1 MKIGQ
6 TIDFI
11 RDNENPVK
19 SKNTRTIAA
28 ALSCG
33 CKFAER
39 SFLDTVEQTDNGPKR
54 TVTWNIDGD
63 TKAVFRPNFKE
74 EELTFTEV
82 RKRYEDLEWCTANPD
97 HPISYLRAF
106 NDNLNRLTD
115 FVKQSKPLALIRRGN
130 RMVLIPQDCSQSKKE
145 KFLAML

>member
-6 TIDFI
+6 SIEFI

-19 SKNTRTIAA
+19 SRNTRTIAA

-33 CKFAER
+33 CKFSDR
-39 SFLDTVEQTDNGPKR
+39 PFVDTVENTDKGVQR
-54 TVTWNIDGD
+54 TVTWNMDGAE
-63 TKAVFRPNFKE
+63 KAVFRPNFQE
-74 EELTFTEV
+74 EELTFSEV
-82 RKRYEDLEWCTANPD
+82 RKRYEDLEWCAANAD

-115 FVKQSKPLALIRRGN
+115 FVKQSKPLALIRRGS
-130 RMVLIPQDCSQSKKE
+130 RMVLIPQDCDQAKRE
-145 KFLAML
+145 KLLAML

>member
-6 TIDFI
+6 SIEFI

-19 SKNTRTIAA
+19 SRNTRTIAA

-33 CKFAER
+33 CKFSDR
-39 SFLDTVEQTDNGPKR
+39 PFVDTVENTDKGVQR
-54 TVTWNIDGD
+54 TVTWNMDGAE
-63 TKAVFRPNFKE
+63 KAVFRPSFQE
-74 EELTFTEV
+74 EELTFSEV
-82 RKRYEDLEWCTANPD
+82 RKRYEDLEWCAANAD

-115 FVKQSKPLALIRRGN
+115 FVKQSKPLALIRRGS
-130 RMVLIPQDCSQSKKE
+130 RMVLIPQDCDQAKRE
-145 KFLAML
+145 KLLAML